1 MKTKSFFVLLFVIVL
16 TSLLV
21 WLFNSPQPH
30 LKSIVS
36 KTQLQIKNI
45 NSKLQVLDKDEKKL
59 DSVDSTYLELLGFG
73 KNPKL
78 FVYTTTNISTP
89 NAAPTNEKQPQQ
101 QQQQKDENNS
111 LNDLQNAKNVDD
123 VLLLNRVVDAN
134 RRPPHISA
142 FLRFTDREK
151 ALIESKMKLFINDL
165 FIIYDLDLNSAEQLK
180 VRFNLK
186 N

>member
-78 FVYTTTNISTP
+78 FVYTTTNITTP
-89 NAAPTNEKQPQQ
+89 NTAPTNEKQPQ
-101 QQQQKDENNS
+101 DENNS
-111 LNDLQNAKNVDD
+111 LNDLQNAENVDD

-134 RRPPHISA
+134 RRPPLISA

-151 ALIESKMKLFINDL
+151 ALIESKMKLFFNDL
-165 FIIYDLDLNSAEQLK
+165 FIIYDLDLSSSEQLK